1 MKMHEPIVIALIA
14 LFGAVVGGMVS
25 PIVDAFIRARVV
37 NDKLVELAIDIL
49 KSDCKTAPGLV
60 PARPWAVDVIQKLSP
75 VHLSEEAKTA
85 LIHNSIAP
93 GAFSRDF
100 NSDFDIGRNLC
111 K

>member
-1 MKMHEPIVIALIA
+1 MKISDPIVVALIA
-14 LFGAVVGGMVS
+14 LVSAAIGSAVS
-25 PIVDAFIRARVV
+25 PIIDAFVRTRVV

-60 PARPWAVDVIQKLSP
+60 PARQWAVDVIQKLSP
-75 VHLSEEAKTA
+75 VHLSEEAKAA

-100 NSDFDIGRNLC
+100 NSDFDIGRNPC